1 LATICSMSSLNG
13 RSQHAQ
19 EEEQAPPVVV
29 RMRTR
34 QPLAD
39 ADNTAAFNAVNR
51 GLEAL
56 AEGETSEE
64 TEEIKKLNSQMD
76 HLNEY
81 MNKVE
86 VRLKAHNEKLM
97 ETLAAQKAEREKRR
111 QSFHERM
118 QTNQAEDT
126 DFSQKMAD
134 ILSRVNQVN
143 INRGNRQSMYDFIK
157 Q

>member
-1 LATICSMSSLNG
+1 SEMSSNG
-13 RSQHAQ
+13 IPHID
-19 EEEQAPPVVV
+19 EDPAPPVVV
-29 RMRTR
+29 RMRNR

-39 ADNTAAFNAVNR
+39 KQTADNTAAFDAVQR
-51 GLEAL
+51 GLEVL

-76 HLNEY
+76 HLNDY

-86 VRLKAHNEKLM
+86 QRLKAHNEKLM
-97 ETLAAQKAEREKRR
+97 ETLATQKAEREKRR

-118 QTNQAEDT
+118 ATNQEEDT
-126 DFSQKMAD
+126 DFSKKMAD

-143 INRGNRQSMYDFIK
+143 MGRGNRQSMYDFIK
-157 Q
+157 E